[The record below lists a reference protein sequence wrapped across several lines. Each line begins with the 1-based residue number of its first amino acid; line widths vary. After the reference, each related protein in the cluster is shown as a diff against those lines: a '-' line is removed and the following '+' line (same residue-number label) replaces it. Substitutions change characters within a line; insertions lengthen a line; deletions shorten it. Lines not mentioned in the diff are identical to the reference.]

1 MCAEFYSI
9 KLIFGETVRHQSP
22 CSIFANEPLRIGHVA
37 SQKIQCSE
45 TNAEKLL

>member
-22 CSIFANEPLRIGHVA
+22 CSIFANEPHKIRYVT
-37 SQKIQCSE
+37 SQKIQH
-45 TNAEKLL
+45 

>member
-22 CSIFANEPLRIGHVA
+22 YSIFADEPVKIGYVT
-37 SQKIQCSE
+37 SQKIQC
-45 TNAEKLL
+45 